1 MIKAPFPF
9 NEEQRLKE
17 LTDFQ
22 ILDTLTESK
31 FDDLTSLASTICQ
44 SPISLISLIDKDRQ
58 WFKSK
63 VGLDANETPRD
74 ISFCGHAI
82 MGSDIFEIPDAELD
96 ERFQDNPLYTGQ
108 PHVRFY
114 AGAPLITKSGFKIGT
129 LCVIDHVPREL
140 NDAQKEALRKLAN
153 LVMLLMECRTRENLL
168 REANAKFDAI
178 VNNIPVM
185 LTTYNEEGKFDWMND
200 EMVQELGWDFKKDSE
215 ENFLAKI
222 FPDSHKSLDALTFM
236 LSREKK
242 WHDFKTWKKDGTIIH
257 TAWTNVKIEN
267 GKYIGIGNNIH
278 GRKMM
283 ESELAKNILRLDY
296 ILDCACLGSWEWS
309 LNDNKVIYDKRWCEI
324 LGLKQEETLMNLS
337 TWEERIHPED
347 KIRAEQDILDHIQ
360 GKTDHYENLQRIKH
374 ASGQWIWVLERGRI
388 SERSEDGTPLCM
400 IGTHFD
406 FTNQKNIELSLRDN
420 QEKAM
425 AIFEGSNDAIL
436 LFNKDHIFEC
446 NKKALQLFNIEKKET
461 LIRLHLADLSPHF
474 QSDGQSSQQLFKEH
488 LHDAIKND
496 VKHFDWNFI
505 KETREMFPADVLISA
520 FEFQGAKVF
529 QATIRDMTLKNSLKK
544 NLEQQIKITQ
554 HQSKL
559 ASIGELAAGVGHEIN
574 NPLAIIKGFLHV
586 IEDNLKINQYEDDKT
601 YSMLTKIHLASD
613 RIVNIVKGLRT
624 FSRSDSD
631 KIECFDLKDA
641 IDETFNLISEVYQND
656 GITLINKIS
665 PAQEFI
671 VYGNKGRLEQ
681 VILNLF
687 SNAKDAT
694 EGRLERIIETSVSQ
708 AGNMAVWTIKDNGK
722 GIPLHLQNRI
732 FDPFF
737 TTKDVNKG
745 TGIGLS
751 LAHSII
757 TEHDGKISFET
768 IPDKGTIFKI
778 EIPLFQSKS
787 EAPRAVQEIKSENRP
802 QFQLKALIA
811 EDEED
816 IRMILDLMLSRVGIT
831 VTSVKNGQEALKE
844 IQHETYD
851 LLVTD
856 IKMPVMNGK
865 ALVEAIRSDKTIN
878 QPKIF
883 LMTGG
888 IEEADSTVVGQN
900 HLVQGQIFKPF
911 DPETLYEKIR
921 EQFPEKA
928 WT

>member
-9 NEEQRLKE
+9 DEEQRLKE

-22 ILDTLTESK
+22 ILDSLDESK
-31 FDDLTSLASTICQ
+31 FDDLTSLASAICQ

-63 VGLDANETPRD
+63 VGLSANETPRD

-82 MGSDIFEIPDAELD
+82 MGNEIFEIPDAELD

-114 AGAPLITKSGFKIGT
+114 AGAPLVTKSGHKLGT
-129 LCVIDHVPREL
+129 LCVIDHVPRNL
-140 NDAQKEALRKLAN
+140 TDWQKDALKKLSQQ
-153 LVMLLMECRTRENLL
+153 VMLLMEARTREKLL
-168 REANAKFDAI
+168 AEANSKFDAI

-185 LTTYNEEGKFDWMND
+185 LTSFNEEGKFDWMNH
-200 EMVQELGWDFKKDSE
+200 EMERELGWKINHSSE

-222 FPDSHKSLDALTFM
+222 FPDHNKNTDALNFM
-236 LSREKK
+236 LAREKQ
-242 WHDFKTWKKDGTIIH
+242 WHDFKTWKKDGTSIH

-278 GRKMM
+278 SRKMM

-337 TWEERIHPED
+337 TWESRVHPED

-374 ASGQWIWVLERGRI
+374 ASGKWIWVLERGRI

-461 LIRLHLADLSPHF
+461 LIHLHLADLSPHS
-474 QSDGQSSQQLFKEH
+474 QADGQSSQQLFKEH

-505 KETREMFPADVLISA
+505 KETGEMFPADVLISA

-529 QATIRDMTLKNSLKK
+529 QTTIRDMTLKNSLKK
-544 NLEQQIKITQ
+544 TLEQQIKITQ

-586 IEDNLKINQYEDDKT
+586 IEDNLKTNQYEDDKT

-631 KIECFDLKDA
+631 KIECFNLKDA
-641 IDETFNLISEVYQND
+641 IDETFNLISEVYQNE
-656 GITLINKIS
+656 GITLINNIS

-888 IEEADSTVVGQN
+888 IEEADSTVVGLN
-900 HLVQGQIFKPF
+900 HLVQGHIFKPF